1 MPLGNRNDKVRRT
14 EMKRYRIKKTAL
26 QSIIM
31 FLLATLAHKENSD
44 DAMLLFALIGLAM
57 MLYSAGLNGNLVYRL
72 ARKIVRYGNLKGW
85 YDIS

>member
-1 MPLGNRNDKVRRT
+1 
-14 EMKRYRIKKTAL
+14 MKRYRIKKTAL

-31 FLLATLAHKENSD
+31 FLLATLAHKENAD

-57 MLYSAGLNGNLVYRL
+57 MLYSAGLNENLVYRL

>member
-1 MPLGNRNDKVRRT
+1 
-14 EMKRYRIKKTAL
+14 MKRYRIKKTAL

-31 FLLATLAHKENSD
+31 FLLAALAHKENAD